1 MFVFV
6 CNLIAHVVKG
16 CMILVYLCF
25 YFEHALQI
33 NYLKRDLEKTGR
45 EIVYLNLEV
54 RSKEFY
60 TKRKKKVGS
69 NERDD

>member
-25 YFEHALQI
+25 YFEPALQI
-33 NYLKRDLEKTGR
+33 NYLKRELEKTGR

-60 TKRKKKVGS
+60 IKRKKVRGK
-69 NERDD
+69 ERHD

>member
-16 CMILVYLCF
+16 RMILVYLCF

-33 NYLKRDLEKTGR
+33 NYLKRELEKTGR
-45 EIVYLNLEV
+45 EIVYLNLEGEV

-60 TKRKKKVGS
+60 IIRKQKR
-69 NERDD
+69 RQ